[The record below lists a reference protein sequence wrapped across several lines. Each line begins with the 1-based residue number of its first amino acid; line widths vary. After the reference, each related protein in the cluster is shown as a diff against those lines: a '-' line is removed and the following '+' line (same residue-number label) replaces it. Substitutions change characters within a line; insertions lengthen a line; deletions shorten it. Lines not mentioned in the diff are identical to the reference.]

1 MAAKR
6 VAGGSGFGQS
16 GAGEKANPN
25 PWWIFPSF
33 RLAERS
39 VCALKGE
46 KPQIS
51 AIFQV
56 WHG

>member
-1 MAAKR
+1 MAPLR
-6 VAGGSGFGQS
+6 VAGGGAFGES
-16 GAGEKANPN
+16 GADEIANPN
-25 PWWIFPSF
+25 PWWNFPSF